1 MTYFIKLFFY
11 FTFMSSSIVHASD
24 TKAGLPQLD
33 LSTYPSLMFWAVISL
48 IIGYFLM
55 SFLVAPNIKSILNLR
70 ETNIQNDLV
79 KAKASTQENEKI
91 KQEIINH
98 QKDIKLKSQKLIN
111 EALSDSKL
119 SIEKTEN
126 DITKKIN
133 SKISKADKN
142 IQELQ
147 KDIISDIVN
156 SADEIIIEIVKKFTN
171 INHDKANLKQVVKAA
186 SKNILTEK

>member
-1 MTYFIKLFFY
+1 MSYFIKLFFY

-91 KQEIINH
+91 KQEIIDH
-98 QKDIKLKSQKLIN
+98 QKDIKLRSQNLIN

-119 SIEKTEN
+119 SIEKTEQ

-133 SKISKADKN
+133 LKISKADKN

>member
-1 MTYFIKLFFY
+1 MSYFIKLFFY
-11 FTFMSSSIVHASD
+11 FTLMSSSIVHASD

-55 SFLVAPNIKSILNLR
+55 SFFVAPNIKSILNLR

-91 KQEIINH
+91 KQEIIDH
-98 QKDIKLKSQKLIN
+98 QKDIKLRSQKLIN

-119 SIEKTEN
+119 SIEKTEH
-126 DITKKIN
+126 DIAKKIN

>member
-1 MTYFIKLFFY
+1 MSYFIKLFFY

-91 KQEIINH
+91 KQEIIDH
-98 QKDIKLKSQKLIN
+98 QKDIKLRSQKLIN

-126 DITKKIN
+126 DMTKKIN

>member
-1 MTYFIKLFFY
+1 MLYFIKLFIY

-91 KQEIINH
+91 KQEIIDH
-98 QKDIKLKSQKLIN
+98 QQDIKLRSQKLIN

-126 DITKKIN
+126 DISKKIN

>member
-1 MTYFIKLFFY
+1 MLYFIKLFIY

-55 SFLVAPNIKSILNLR
+55 SFLVAPSIKSILNLR

-91 KQEIINH
+91 KQEIIDH
-98 QKDIKLKSQKLIN
+98 QKDIKLRSQKLIN

-126 DITKKIN
+126 DIAKKIN

-147 KDIISDIVN
+147 KDIISDLVN

>member
-1 MTYFIKLFFY
+1 MSYFIKLFFY
-11 FTFMSSSIVHASD
+11 FIFMSSSIVHASD

-91 KQEIINH
+91 KQEIIDH
-98 QKDIKLKSQKLIN
+98 QKDIKLRSQKLIN

>member
-1 MTYFIKLFFY
+1 MSYFIKLFFY

-91 KQEIINH
+91 KQEIIDH
-98 QKDIKLKSQKLIN
+98 QKDIKLRSQKLIN

-119 SIEKTEN
+119 FIEKTEH
-126 DITKKIN
+126 DIAKKIN

>member
-1 MTYFIKLFFY
+1 MLYFIKLFIY

-91 KQEIINH
+91 KQEIIDH
-98 QKDIKLKSQKLIN
+98 QKDIKLRSQNLIN

-119 SIEKTEN
+119 SIEKTEQ

-133 SKISKADKN
+133 LKISKADKN

>member
-1 MTYFIKLFFY
+1 MSYFIKLFFY
-11 FTFMSSSIVHASD
+11 FTFMSSNIVYASD

-91 KQEIINH
+91 KQEIIDH
-98 QKDIKLKSQKLIN
+98 QKDIKLRSQKLIN

-133 SKISKADKN
+133 SKISKAEKN
-142 IQELQ
+142 INELQ

-156 SADEIIIEIVKKFTN
+156 SADEIIVEIVKKFTN

>member
-1 MTYFIKLFFY
+1 
-11 FTFMSSSIVHASD
+11 MSSSIVHASD

-55 SFLVAPNIKSILNLR
+55 SFLVTPSIKSILNLR

-91 KQEIINH
+91 KQEIIDH
-98 QKDIKLKSQKLIN
+98 QKDIKLRSQKLIN

>member
-1 MTYFIKLFFY
+1 MLYFIKLFIY

-79 KAKASTQENEKI
+79 KAKASTHENEKI
-91 KQEIINH
+91 KQEIIDH
-98 QKDIKLKSQKLIN
+98 QKDIKLRSQKLIN
-111 EALSDSKL
+111 EALTDSKL
-119 SIEKTEN
+119 SIEKTEY
-126 DITKKIN
+126 DIAKKIN

-142 IQELQ
+142 IRELQ
-147 KDIISDIVN
+147 KDIISDLVN

>member
-1 MTYFIKLFFY
+1 MLYFIKLFIY

-91 KQEIINH
+91 KKEIIDH
-98 QKDIKLKSQKLIN
+98 QKDIKLRSQKLIN

-147 KDIISDIVN
+147 KDIVSDIVN

>member
-1 MTYFIKLFFY
+1 MLYFIKLFIY

-70 ETNIQNDLV
+70 ETNIQNNLV
-79 KAKASTQENEKI
+79 KAKASTHENEKI
-91 KQEIINH
+91 KQEIIDH
-98 QKDIKLKSQKLIN
+98 QKDIKLRSQKLIN
-111 EALSDSKL
+111 EALTDSKL
-119 SIEKTEN
+119 SIEKTEY
-126 DITKKIN
+126 DIAKKIN

-147 KDIISDIVN
+147 KDIISDLVN

>member
-1 MTYFIKLFFY
+1 MSYFIKLFFY
-11 FTFMSSSIVHASD
+11 FTLMSSSIVHASD

-55 SFLVAPNIKSILNLR
+55 SFLVTPNIKSILNLR

-91 KQEIINH
+91 KQEIIDH
-98 QKDIKLKSQKLIN
+98 QKDIKFRSQNLIN

-119 SIEKTEN
+119 SIEKTEH
-126 DITKKIN
+126 DIAKKIN

>member
-1 MTYFIKLFFY
+1 MLYFIKLFFY

-55 SFLVAPNIKSILNLR
+55 SFFVAPNIKSILNLR

-91 KQEIINH
+91 KQEIIDH
-98 QKDIKLKSQKLIN
+98 QKDIKLRSQKLIN
-111 EALSDSKL
+111 EALTDSKL
-119 SIEKTEN
+119 SIEKTEH
-126 DITKKIN
+126 DIAKKIN
-133 SKISKADKN
+133 LKISKADKN

-147 KDIISDIVN
+147 KNIISDLVN

-171 INHDKANLKQVVKAA
+171 INHDKANLKKVVKAA

>member
-1 MTYFIKLFFY
+1 MLYIIKLFFY

-55 SFLVAPNIKSILNLR
+55 SFLVAPSIKSILNLR

-91 KQEIINH
+91 KQEIIDH
-98 QKDIKLKSQKLIN
+98 QKDIKLRSQKLIN

-126 DITKKIN
+126 DISKKIN

>member
-1 MTYFIKLFFY
+1 MLYFIKLFFY

-91 KQEIINH
+91 KQEIIDH
-98 QKDIKLKSQKLIN
+98 QQDIKLRSQKLIN

-171 INHDKANLKQVVKAA
+171 INYDKANLKQVVKAA

>member
-1 MTYFIKLFFY
+1 MSYFIKLFFY

-91 KQEIINH
+91 KQEIIDH
-98 QKDIKLKSQKLIN
+98 QQDIKLRSQKLIN

>member
-1 MTYFIKLFFY
+1 MLYFIKLFFY

-91 KQEIINH
+91 KQEIIDH
-98 QKDIKLKSQKLIN
+98 QQDIKLRSQKLIN

-147 KDIISDIVN
+147 KNIISDLVN

>member
-1 MTYFIKLFFY
+1 MSYFIKLFFY
-11 FTFMSSSIVHASD
+11 FTLMSSSIVHASD

-91 KQEIINH
+91 KQEIIDH
-98 QKDIKLKSQKLIN
+98 QKDIKFWVSMDEYFAELWKLN
-111 EALSDSKL
+111 TFDYKFE
-119 SIEKTEN
+119 ENKTE
-126 DITKKIN
+126 
-133 SKISKADKN
+133 
-142 IQELQ
+142 
-147 KDIISDIVN
+147 
-156 SADEIIIEIVKKFTN
+156 
-171 INHDKANLKQVVKAA
+171 
-186 SKNILTEK
+186 

>member
-1 MTYFIKLFFY
+1 MSFFIKLFFY
-11 FTFMSSSIVHASD
+11 FTLMSSNLVYASD

-91 KQEIINH
+91 KQEIIDH
-98 QKDIKLKSQKLIN
+98 QKDIKLRSQKLIN

-126 DITKKIN
+126 DISKKIN

-171 INHDKANLKQVVKAA
+171 INHDKANLKQVVKVA

>member
-1 MTYFIKLFFY
+1 MSYFIKLFFY
-11 FTFMSSSIVHASD
+11 FTLMSSSIVHASD

-79 KAKASTQENEKI
+79 KAKASTHENEKI
-91 KQEIINH
+91 KQEIIDH
-98 QKDIKLKSQKLIN
+98 QKDIKLRSQKLIN
-111 EALSDSKL
+111 EALTDSKL
-119 SIEKTEN
+119 SIEKTEY
-126 DITKKIN
+126 DIAKKIN

>member
-1 MTYFIKLFFY
+1 MLYFIKLFFY
-11 FTFMSSSIVHASD
+11 FTLMSSSIVHASD

-91 KQEIINH
+91 KQEIIDH
-98 QKDIKLKSQKLIN
+98 QKDIKLRSQKLIN

-119 SIEKTEN
+119 SIEKTEH

-133 SKISKADKN
+133 SNISKADKN

>member
-1 MTYFIKLFFY
+1 MLYFIKLFIY

-91 KQEIINH
+91 KQEIIDH
-98 QKDIKLKSQKLIN
+98 QKDIKLRSQKLIN

-133 SKISKADKN
+133 SKISKAEKN

-156 SADEIIIEIVKKFTN
+156 NADEIIIEIVKKFTN